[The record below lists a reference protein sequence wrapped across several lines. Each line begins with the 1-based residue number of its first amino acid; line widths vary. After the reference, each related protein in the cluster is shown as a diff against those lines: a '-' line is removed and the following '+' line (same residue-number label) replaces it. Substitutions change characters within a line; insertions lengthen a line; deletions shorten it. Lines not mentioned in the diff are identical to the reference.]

1 MNSIKVL
8 DNIYWVGVVD
18 WNVRNFHG
26 FTYSTHRG
34 STYNSYLI
42 IDEKIAL
49 IDTVYG
55 PFTEEMIDRIK
66 ELIDPS
72 KIDYIVVNHVETDHS
87 GAISELL
94 KHAPHA
100 KLVGTAR
107 CEEGLKKHYFGN
119 WDFQVVKTGD
129 EIQLGKRSLKF
140 LEAPMLHWPDSMFTY
155 IEDDALLLPND
166 AFGQH
171 LATST
176 RFDDEVDDN
185 ILMEEAAK
193 YYANILW
200 PFSPLIIKKIEEI
213 QKMGIKIN
221 MIAPSHGI
229 IWRSNPT
236 KIIEAYLR
244 WAQGESKKKIL
255 VIYDTMWGSTEKM
268 AKAMVEGINSRG
280 IETILC
286 RIPFSDRGDL
296 IKELLEAKGA
306 LFGSS
311 TINNGILPTLA
322 PLLEDLQGLKPKNKV
337 AAAFGS
343 YGWRGGA
350 IKIIE
355 EKLEKAGMEIAAP
368 SLTVNWVPD
377 RDELRKCF
385 EFGKEFA
392 KKIDK

>member
-18 WNVRNFHG
+18 WNIRNFHG

-34 STYNSYLI
+34 TTYNSYLI

-66 ELIDPS
+66 ELIDSS
-72 KIDYIVVNHVETDHS
+72 KLDYIVTNHVETDHS
-87 GAISELL
+87 GALSELL
-94 KHAPHA
+94 KEAPHA

-140 LEAPMLHWPDSMFTY
+140 IEAPMLHWPDSMFTY

-185 ILMEEAAK
+185 ILMEEATK

-200 PFSPLIIKKIEEI
+200 PFSQLILRKIEEI
-213 QKMGIKIN
+213 QKMGIKIK

-244 WAQGESKKKIL
+244 WAHGESKKKIL

-268 AKAMVEGINSRG
+268 AKAIVEGINNRG

-286 RIPFSDRGDL
+286 RVPFSDRGDL

-311 TINNGILPTLA
+311 TINNGILPTVA

-337 AAAFGS
+337 VAAFGS
-343 YGWRGGA
+343 YGWGGGA
-350 IKIIE
+350 IESIE
-355 EKLEKAGMEIAAP
+355 EKLEKAGMKIAAP
-368 SLTVNWVPD
+368 SLAVKWVPD
-377 RDELRKCF
+377 RDELNNCF

-392 KKIDK
+392 KKIEK